1 MRFAIAGLLSTL
13 PVLPRSGGGI
23 GRGPGVD
30 NGLESPATGDVKVV
44 AMDGDTLYSI
54 GDMARRTGLSVKTI
68 RFYSDSGLVPPT
80 DRTPAGYRLYGVEA
94 FARLELVR
102 TLRDLGFELA
112 VVDRVLR
119 REASVPE
126 VAAAHALA
134 LDAQISTLKLRRAVL
149 RAVAKRGSTPEEM
162 ELMHK
167 LAKLSEAERHRL
179 IEDFIEATFGGLDAN
194 PAFVELLRTS
204 MPELPDDPSP
214 EQVEAWVELAELVQ
228 DPGFRAA
235 IRRMAEHQAEERA
248 QGDTTGLHQEL
259 YRDVRDRV
267 GAAVADGV
275 APASL
280 EGIAVVAYLAGRYAE
295 TFNRPDDARLRL
307 WMLKRLEVADDP
319 RAERYWHLLSV
330 INGWP
335 VPESLVPVSTWFIEA
350 LRGAIEAAA
359 L

>member
-1 MRFAIAGLLSTL
+1 
-13 PVLPRSGGGI
+13 
-23 GRGPGVD
+23 
-30 NGLESPATGDVKVV
+30 
-44 AMDGDTLYSI
+44 MDGDTLYTI
-54 GDMARRTGLSVKTI
+54 GDMARRAGLSVKTI

-80 DRTPAGYRLYGVEA
+80 DRTPAGYRLYDVEA

-112 VVDRVLR
+112 VVERVLR

-126 VAAAHALA
+126 VAAAHAAA
-134 LDAQISTLKLRRAVL
+134 LDAQISVLKLRRAVL

-167 LAKLSEAERHRL
+167 LVKLSEAERHRL
-179 IEDFIEATFGGLDAN
+179 ITDFIDDVFGGLDAN

-228 DPGFRAA
+228 DTGFRAA
-235 IRRMAEHQAEERA
+235 IRRMAEHQAAERA
-248 QGDTTGLHQEL
+248 DGDTTGLHGRL
-259 YRDVRDRV
+259 YADVRFQVGKALDDGIAPTSPE
-267 GAAVADGV
+267 GAAVV
-275 APASL
+275 ARLAS
-280 EGIAVVAYLAGRYAE
+280 GYAE
-295 TFNRPDDARLRL
+295 TFSRPDDEALRV

-319 RAERYWHLLSV
+319 RAERYWQLLSV

-335 VPESLVPVSTWFIEA
+335 VPESVVPISTWFIEA
-350 LRGAIEAAA
+350 LRGGIEAVAH
-359 L
+359 